1 MHFIKHRGGCR
12 VGFSQPI
19 GKVTS
24 ALYSP
29 RLKKNIGYA
38 MVPIEHAELGSKFTV
53 DVPEKGERQ
62 ATVVKKP
69 FIDPGKD
76 IPKS

>member
-1 MHFIKHRGGCR
+1 MTKWPVRARGKA
-12 VGFSQPI
+12 VGR
-19 GKVTS
+19 VTS
-24 ALYSP
+24 AIHSP

-38 MVPIEHAELGSKFTV
+38 IVPIEDADVGIELEIAHPDGRRT
-53 DVPEKGERQ
+53 

-69 FIDPGKD
+69 FIDPAKA